1 MATTFLKP
9 LHAGKGRS
17 IAQALERS
25 TDYVKNPDKTANG
38 EWISAYQCNPSIVD
52 AEFLFSKRQYE
63 AQTGKTHN
71 RKSDRTIV
79 RDYGID
85 GFVSLIE
92 LPEYLKSEED
102 ERIPSRYSPY
112 DCSGAAFTQWYK
124 IIKRRGRYF
133 AYHSVGID
141 I

>member
-1 MATTFLKP
+1 MGMDLRNEYIKLKIFSQCP
-9 LHAGKGRS
+9 
-17 IAQALERS
+17 ALIDE
-25 TDYVKNPDKTANG
+25 TIDT
-38 EWISAYQCNPSIVD
+38 
-52 AEFLFSKRQYE
+52 KRRIREY
-63 AQTGKTHN
+63 TN

-102 ERIPSRYSPY
+102 ATEYFEENERIPSRYSLY